1 MANNVNVTPGHGMSG
16 RHPTRQFLDTLSG
29 HDDPGMFGR
38 MFPTL
43 PPMAVGDAPLK
54 ELAEAMKDADPAD
67 AGGNNDKI
75 PAGFT
80 YLGQFVDHDISLDF
94 TSIGEK
100 QADPQ
105 ATENFRT
112 PALDLDSIYGLGP
125 DGSRQLYARN
135 GGADSGRTPGPKF
148 LIGKTIN
155 VPVGDVTGDHRN
167 DLPRSPEGFAL
178 IGDHRN
184 DENLLVAQTHLAMLK
199 FHNKVCDIVAGN
211 GASAETVFSE
221 ARRVVTWHY
230 QWMVLHDFVER
241 LTEPGLVAKILH
253 EGRQFYRFKKVPYMP
268 VEFSGAAYR
277 LGHSMVRQAYSHN
290 RIFNLRRRGACDA
303 EVAVRLHRTVRWH
316 HWRSGAQSANRPH
329 AGARAVEQLDH
340 RLAAL
345 LRLWRQPGR
354 SAAEQVAQARS
365 VRHS

>member
-112 PALDLDSIYGLGP
+112 PSLDLDSIYGLGP

-184 DENLLVAQTHLAMLK
+184 DEI
-199 FHNKVCDIVAGN
+199 C
-211 GASAETVFSE
+211 
-221 ARRVVTWHY
+221 W
-230 QWMVLHDFVER
+230 
-241 LTEPGLVAKILH
+241 
-253 EGRQFYRFKKVPYMP
+253 
-268 VEFSGAAYR
+268 
-277 LGHSMVRQAYSHN
+277 
-290 RIFNLRRRGACDA
+290 
-303 EVAVRLHRTVRWH
+303 
-316 HWRSGAQSANRPH
+316 
-329 AGARAVEQLDH
+329 
-340 RLAAL
+340 
-345 LRLWRQPGR
+345 
-354 SAAEQVAQARS
+354 
-365 VRHS
+365 